1 MTSLRYRMIS
11 AGGNCVTFVTRL
23 AHDTIAGRVRRRT
36 RIGRLP
42 ADVAQAVRAFVSSYS
57 GIERRATPRES
68 GIIAVTL
75 WNSWFGVAALR
86 YKRISA
92 LKKSRYVRNV
102 RAFGLRCDE
111 SKVLGPEIDG

>member
-57 GIERRATPRES
+57 GLERRATPRES
-68 GIIAVTL
+68 GIMAITL
-75 WNSWFGVAALR
+75 RNSWFGVRRECRGAALQ
-86 YKRISA
+86 KNLSSEEIA
-92 LKKSRYVRNV
+92 LRS
-102 RAFGLRCDE
+102 
-111 SKVLGPEIDG
+111 